1 MSNGSQAPPGIGGQG
16 VAEDTREFRDAS
28 DGSGVMNLGGGT
40 SGISGSGSASDVFR
54 VGVRIPPFWPEEPE
68 VWFAQ
73 VESQFELSNV
83 TSDSTKFNFV
93 ASQLDQEYART
104 MKDLLI
110 KPPRTG
116 KYDKFKS
123 ELIKRI
129 SATQEKKTQQLMQ
142 HEELGDRKPTQ
153 FLRHLRDLAGPTIPD
168 DFIRTVWA
176 SRLPPNVQTIVASQH
191 RQNLDDVA
199 ELADRVHD
207 VTRTSAHVAAA
218 TATTT
223 PPAIPGTTL
232 EARVEALTRQV
243 ETLLRSQ
250 GTYSRSR
257 SHSRGRFNR
266 RGSRSK
272 SRSRQRSREQPEG
285 HPHCWYHYQFGN
297 NAKNC
302 KAPCSFNSSLND
314 KGSI

>member
-1 MSNGSQAPPGIGGQG
+1 MTGGSGEQG
-16 VAEDTREFRDAS
+16 AENYGTRDNQEFADAS
-28 DGSGVMNLGGGT
+28 DGANKSGGGP
-40 SGISGSGSASDVFR
+40 SARSGSGATSDVFR

-83 TSDSTKFNFV
+83 TSDGTKFNFV

-104 MKDLLI
+104 MKDILI
-110 KPPRTG
+110 NPPRSG
-116 KYDKFKS
+116 KYDTFKS

-129 SATQEKKTQQLMQ
+129 SATREKKTLQLIQ
-142 HEELGDRKPTQ
+142 HEELGERKPTQ

-168 DFIRTVWA
+168 EFIRTIWA

-191 RQNLDDVA
+191 NQNLGDVA
-199 ELADRVHD
+199 ELADRVND
-207 VTRTSAHVAAA
+207 VTQSSTHIAAVAGTPAQYNHASPSGSA
-218 TATTT
+218 
-223 PPAIPGTTL
+223 L
-232 EARVEALTRQV
+232 EARVAELTRQV
-243 ETLLRSQ
+243 ETLLRNQ

-257 SHSRGRFNR
+257 SHSRGRFHR

-272 SRSRQRSREQPEG
+272 SRSRQRSRERPDG

-302 KAPCSFNSSLND
+302 KAPCDFKPSLN
-314 KGSI
+314 